1 MSMNIAYILNSTAV
15 TSGATKAFLNMLDGL
30 IPKGIKPFVVV
41 PDKDGVY
48 EELQRRQITT
58 LVVTYRSSAYPPLQ
72 TLRQFFLFLPKLA
85 ARLTV
90 NLKATSILTTWLKEK
105 QIDIV
110 HSNTGVV
117 RIGFDAAQRAGIP
130 HIYHIREYADKIG
143 IHYFPTKSF
152 FESQLKRG
160 NSYNICITK
169 DIQEYYHQ
177 NGNRASLLI
186 YDGVFPFISKMPNIT
201 RKNYFLFAGRI
212 QPAKGVDFLLKAYK
226 IYAEKAAKP
235 LPLKIAGSH
244 DNDYYFKNQ
253 VAFVKDCGRSE
264 LVEFLGNSKDIT
276 TLMREARAL
285 IVSSPFEG
293 FGFCMPEAQQQG
305 CLVIARNTSGTKEQL
320 DNALQMTG
328 QEIALRYLS
337 VEELAAWLTKVAEE
351 PQEQFRPYT
360 ELAFKVVNQL
370 YTKEA
375 NAQQVFRFY
384 HRIIAAS
391 YQAAKNQE
399 TSCLPECQQ
408 STKTKNERR

>member
-1 MSMNIAYILNSTAV
+1 MNIAYILNSTAA
-15 TSGATKAFLNMLDGL
+15 TGGATKAFLNMLDGL
-30 IPKGIKPFVVV
+30 MPEGVKPFVVV

-48 EELQRRQITT
+48 EELQRRQIAT

-85 ARLTV
+85 ARLIV
-90 NLKATSILTTWLKEK
+90 NRKATSALATWLKEK

-130 HIYHIREYADKIG
+130 HIYHIREYRDKDFNL
-143 IHYFPTKSF
+143 HYFPSSRAF
-152 FESQLKRG
+152 YRQLDKPD
-160 NSYNICITK
+160 SYSICITK
-169 DIQEYYHQ
+169 DIQHYHRQ
-177 NGNRASLLI
+177 SEKTSCSRVI
-186 YDGVFPFISKMPNIT
+186 YDGVFPSLPSIPVASS
-201 RKNYFLFAGRI
+201 KNYFLFAGRI
-212 QPAKGVDFLLKAYK
+212 QPAKGVDFLLEAYK
-226 IYAEKAAKP
+226 IYAEKSTRP
-235 LPLKIAGSH
+235 LPLKIAGGYG
-244 DNDYYFKNQ
+244 NDDYSQKQ
-253 VAFVKDCGRSE
+253 LTFVKANGLSE
-264 LVEFLGNSKDIT
+264 LVAFLGDCKDIT
-276 TLMREARAL
+276 ALMREARAL

-320 DNALQMTG
+320 DNALQMTD

-337 VEELAAWLTKVAEE
+337 VEELAAWLTKVAKE

-375 NAQQVFRFY
+375 NAQQVLRFY
-384 HRIIAAS
+384 HHIIAAS
-391 YQAAKNQE
+391 HQAAKN
-399 TSCLPECQQ
+399 
-408 STKTKNERR
+408 

>member
-1 MSMNIAYILNSTAV
+1 MSMNIAYILNSTAA

-30 IPKGIKPFVVV
+30 LPKGIKPFVVV

-72 TLRQFFLFLPKLA
+72 TLRQFFLFLPKLT
-85 ARLTV
+85 ARLIA
-90 NLKATSILTTWLKEK
+90 NLKATSTLTTWLKK
-105 QIDIV
+105 NQIDIV

-152 FESQLKRG
+152 FASQLRRG

-169 DIQEYYHQ
+169 AIQEYYHQ
-177 NGNRASLLI
+177 NGNRASVLI
-186 YDGVFPFISKMPNIT
+186 YDGVFPFIPNMPNIT
-201 RKNYFLFAGRI
+201 SKNYLLFAGRI
-212 QPAKGVDFLLKAYK
+212 QPAKGVDSLLEAYK
-226 IYAEKAAKP
+226 LYAEKTTRP
-235 LPLKIAGSH
+235 LPLKIAGNNG
-244 DNDYYFKNQ
+244 NDVYFQKQ
-253 VAFVKDCGRSE
+253 LTFVKANGLSE
-264 LVEFLGNSKDIT
+264 LVDFLGDCKDIAA
-276 TLMREARAL
+276 LMREARAL

-328 QEIALRYLS
+328 QEIALRYETA
-337 VEELAAWLTKVAEE
+337 EELATLLAEVDAH
-351 PQEQFRPYT
+351 PTDYYHPYT
-360 ELAFKVVNQL
+360 ERAFAVVNQL
-370 YTKEA
+370 YSKEN
-375 NAQQVFRFY
+375 NARLVYDFY
-384 HRIIAAS
+384 KDILREKFPS
-391 YQAAKNQE
+391 
-399 TSCLPECQQ
+399 
-408 STKTKNERR
+408 